1 MRLYIEY
8 EAEEKL
14 DLDYEE
20 TARCVA
26 EAVLQAEGFPYE
38 GEVDLVL
45 TSDEEVRRINREFRG
60 IDAPTDVL
68 SFPAIPFEEP
78 CGLQILAGDEAAY
91 RDPDTGDIILG
102 DIMIS
107 VPKVMSQAAAYGHSV
122 KREYAFLVAHS
133 MLHLLGYDHM
143 EEAEAQIMEEKQE
156 NILKGL
162 KIDR

>member
-1 MRLYIEY
+1 MELYVEY
-8 EAEEKL
+8 EAVERL

-26 EAVLQAEGFPYE
+26 EAVLRAEGFPYE

-45 TSDEEVRRINREFRG
+45 TSDEEIRRVNREFRG

-68 SFPAIPFEEP
+68 SFPAVPFEEP
-78 CGLQILAGDEAAY
+78 GGLKILAGDEAAY
-91 RDPDTGDIILG
+91 KDPDTGNIILG

-107 VPKVMSQAAAYGHSV
+107 VPRVISQADAYGHSV

-156 NILKGL
+156 NILRGL